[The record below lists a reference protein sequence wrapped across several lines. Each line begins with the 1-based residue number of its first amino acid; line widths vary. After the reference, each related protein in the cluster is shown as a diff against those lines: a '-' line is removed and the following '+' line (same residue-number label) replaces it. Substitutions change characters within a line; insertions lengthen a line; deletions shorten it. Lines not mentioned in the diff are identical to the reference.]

1 MYYIIELNLYINYI
15 MKFGD
20 KWGPTCWI
28 FFHCLAERI
37 KEESFKEMYPII
49 LQIIKDICA
58 ILPCPDCRM
67 HAIQNIRRARL
78 DLITSKDN
86 LVNFLFEFHNLV
98 NKQTRKQEYSKDVLK
113 KYDDLETGKVVNE
126 FAYTYST
133 VSSNVKLMTDNF
145 HRQRFLVWLREY
157 LINNGRCFKP

>member
-1 MYYIIELNLYINYI
+1 MS
-15 MKFGD
+15 KTV
-20 KWGPTCWI
+20 WGPITWKFLHTMIAKLRPEHFREQRNSLIQLIKGTC
-28 FFHCLAERI
+28 ET
-37 KEESFKEMYPII
+37 
-49 LQIIKDICA
+49 
-58 ILPCPDCRM
+58 LPCPDCRM
-67 HAIQNIRRARL
+67 HAIQNIKRARL